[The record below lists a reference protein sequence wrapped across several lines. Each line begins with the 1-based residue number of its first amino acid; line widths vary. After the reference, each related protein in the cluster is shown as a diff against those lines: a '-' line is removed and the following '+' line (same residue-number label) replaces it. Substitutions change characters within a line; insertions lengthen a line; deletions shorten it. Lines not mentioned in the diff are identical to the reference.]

1 MLAIRDIANGGCNEG
16 MLAGK
21 RTQADLERRLRPV
34 VSPCEHVEVAAH
46 SADAEMFRIS
56 TTVVDVSC
64 AEALG
69 QPQLAALPDHL
80 SRLAPNKAN
89 TWRLPNTMRPDASMI
104 TTASGANSSTLLS
117 TSIDLPIRQGSPA
130 VGRPA
135 LPPSGRSRPFACK
148 DRRPCFS
155 AESALRP
162 ARAEGDIVW
171 HAQ

>member
-34 VSPCEHVEVAAH
+34 VSPCEQVEVAAH
-46 SADAEMFRIS
+46 SADAEIFRIS

-64 AEALG
+64 ADALG

-80 SRLAPNKAN
+80 SRFSPNKAN

-104 TTASGANSSTLLS
+104 TPASGANSSTLLS
-117 TSIDLPIRQGSPA
+117 TSIDLPIRQGSQ
-130 VGRPA
+130 R
-135 LPPSGRSRPFACK
+135 PPSGVRRCHRRVGRGRSLARIGGRASAPSRP
-148 DRRPCFS
+148 
-155 AESALRP
+155 
-162 ARAEGDIVW
+162 
-171 HAQ
+171 

>member
-34 VSPCEHVEVAAH
+34 VSPCEQVEVAAH
-46 SADAEMFRIS
+46 SADAEIFRIS

-64 AEALG
+64 AEARG

-104 TTASGANSSTLLS
+104 TTASGANSSTQIGRASCRERGEL
-117 TSIDLPIRQGSPA
+117 A
-130 VGRPA
+130 VVSA
-135 LPPSGRSRPFACK
+135 A
-148 DRRPCFS
+148 RR
-155 AESALRP
+155 EK
-162 ARAEGDIVW
+162 
-171 HAQ
+171 HAQTGTPVP

>member
-1 MLAIRDIANGGCNEG
+1 VLAIRDIANGGCNEG

-34 VSPCEHVEVAAH
+34 VSPCEQVEVAAH

-117 TSIDLPIRQGSPA
+117 TSIDLPIRLRIARRRASGVATVGSVAAVRLQGSAA
-130 VGRPA
+130 VLQRRVGPEA
-135 LPPSGRSRPFACK
+135 GAC
-148 DRRPCFS
+148 
-155 AESALRP
+155 
-162 ARAEGDIVW
+162 
-171 HAQ
+171 